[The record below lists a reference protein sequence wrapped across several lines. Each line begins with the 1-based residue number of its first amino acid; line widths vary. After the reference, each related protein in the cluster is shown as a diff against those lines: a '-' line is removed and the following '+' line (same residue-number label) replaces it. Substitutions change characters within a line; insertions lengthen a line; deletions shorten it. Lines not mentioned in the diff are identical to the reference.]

1 MKRTNYSP
9 DMKLGDFLDSE
20 ISQMTNPDTG
30 KRRRG
35 AQKKV
40 YEYLTDLKTFICLN
54 NTFNLNE

>member
-1 MKRTNYSP
+1 
-9 DMKLGDFLDSE
+9 MKLGDFIDSE
-20 ISQMTNPDTG
+20 ISHMTNPDTG

-54 NTFNLNE
+54 KTFSLNE